1 MAARMMEL
9 GVKAELE
16 VHDSG
21 HVDFALQL
29 LKAMNAPF
37 VTALESDT
45 YSPEVRS
52 AIGNENAVKLF
63 PRIARALHQG

>member
-1 MAARMMEL
+1 MMEL

-29 LKAMNAPF
+29 LKAMNAPLLQRWKAIPIRLRCG
-37 VTALESDT
+37 VQ
-45 YSPEVRS
+45 S
-52 AIGNENAVKLF
+52 ATRM
-63 PRIARALHQG
+63 P